1 MMKMHYF
8 LIIILW
14 SSWTFGQK
22 VIHSEMLGRPTNKSV
37 TLRMFFDQNAEISV
51 EYGTQS
57 GNLISKTPWKN
68 IPSGSAAEILIDGL
82 NENTRYFYRVLHRIP
97 GSQLVFTRP
106 EYSFHTQRKKSA
118 EFTFVIEAD
127 PHMDEQSDSAVWTR
141 CLKNQL
147 EDKPDF
153 MIDMGDIIMSDK
165 LKNAAGKIT
174 RDTIAYRCKYTRS
187 FYEATCHSV
196 PLFIALGNHE
206 GEAGWTLTSNADN
219 TAIYNTLER
228 KKYYANPSPDGFYT
242 GDDTEHSFVGKR
254 ENYYSWTWGDAL
266 FIVLDPYWYT
276 SPKPDENTGW
286 RWTLGKKQYDWLRT
300 TLENNQSTFK
310 FVFCHQLVG
319 GDPNGRGG
327 IEFADWYEWGGKN
340 KDGSNGF
347 STNRPGW
354 YKPIK
359 DVLKENRV
367 NVFFHGHDH
376 FFGKQEKDCLIYQ
389 ECPQPSHKS
398 FANANQATE
407 YGYLSGQILPN
418 SGHLRV
424 NVTSDQVKIEYV
436 RAYSAANETS
446 TRKNGDI
453 AAIYYINKNNCYDSL
468 STGLPVIWKSDYLDE
483 LIYPNPFS
491 SGTKISFSIP
501 QPQKVNLVIRDS
513 HGKFIKKLID
523 NSFMP
528 EGRFEVF
535 WDGTNSQGVPS
546 PAGTYIYSFQND
558 KNQVLSGQILLVK

>member
-1 MMKMHYF
+1 MKF
-8 LIIILW
+8 LVLIFFILF
-14 SSWTFGQK
+14 SASTYCQK

-37 TLRMFFDQNAEISV
+37 TLRMFFDQNAEISS

-57 GNLISKTPWKN
+57 GNLTLKTPWKN
-68 IPSGSAAEILIDGL
+68 VPSGSAAELLLDGL
-82 NENTRYFYRVLHRIP
+82 NENTRYYYRVLHRIP
-97 GSQLVFTRP
+97 GSQQVVTRP
-106 EYSFHTQRKKSA
+106 EYTFQTQRKEGA
-118 EFTFVIEAD
+118 GFTFVIQAD
-127 PHMDEQSDSAVWTR
+127 PHMDEQSDSSVWAR

-147 EDKPDF
+147 NDKPDF

-174 RDTIAYRCKYTRS
+174 RDTIAYRSRYTRA

-196 PLFIALGNHE
+196 PLLITLGNHE
-206 GEAGWTLTSNADN
+206 GEAGWALTGNADN

-242 GDDTEHSFVGKR
+242 GDDTEHQYVGKR

-266 FIVLDPYWYT
+266 FVVLDPYWYT
-276 SPKPDENTGW
+276 SPKPDANTGW
-286 RWTLGKKQYDWLRT
+286 RWTLGKKQYDWLKT
-300 TLENNQSTFK
+300 TLENNKSTFK

-327 IEFADWYEWGGKN
+327 IEFADLYEWGGKN

-347 STNRPGW
+347 LTNRPGW

-359 DVLKENRV
+359 EILKENRV

-376 FFGKQEKDCLIYQ
+376 FFGKQEKECLIYQ

-424 NVTSDQVKIEYV
+424 RVSPEQVKIEYV
-436 RAYSAANETS
+436 RAYSAINETP

-453 AAIYYINKNNCYDSL
+453 AATYFIDKNNCYDSL
-468 STGLPVIWKSDYLDE
+468 ATGLPVIWNSDYLDE
-483 LIYPNPFS
+483 LIYPNPFF
-491 SGTKISFSIP
+491 GETKITFSIL
-501 QPQKVNLVIRDS
+501 QPQKVNLDIIDLN
-513 HGKFIKKLID
+513 GKILKNLIA
-523 NSFMP
+523 SSLLS
-528 EGRFEVF
+528 EGKYEVF
-535 WDGTNSQGVPS
+535 WDGTNTQGDLS
-546 PAGTYIYSFQND
+546 PPGTYIYSFKND
-558 KNQVLSGQILLVK
+558 KNQISSGQIILIK